1 MCLKSEVAND
11 GRNIEVEVP
20 PTRAGK
26 DSAWMMMVVISEWI
40 VSVIDSDVI
49 HPCDI
54 VEDVAIAYG
63 FNNVKMTIPR
73 TNCIAHQVCPLPPP
87 LPSSLTNSP
96 SLSPSLLS

>member
-1 MCLKSEVAND
+1 
-11 GRNIEVEVP
+11 
-20 PTRAGK
+20 
-26 DSAWMMMVVISEWI
+26 MMVVISEWI

-73 TNCIAHQVCPLPPP
+73 TNCIAHQVCPLPPSLP
-87 LPSSLTNSP
+87 PSSLKVIS
-96 SLSPSLLS
+96 SSFSLLYSYQ